1 MIRAA
6 AQAHLNALAK
16 PPGSLGRLEALA
28 LDLAVARGRVLGPL
42 RAPQILVFAADHGVA
57 REEAVSPY
65 PSAVTALM
73 VRTFAA
79 DKAAVCLLARN
90 AGAALEVIDV
100 GVASPLRDLPT
111 AILVRHARVAEG
123 TANLARG
130 PAMRPEERDA
140 ALAVGRAAAD
150 RAAAAGV
157 DLLLPGEMG
166 IGNTTAAAALA
177 ARLLGL
183 PAAALVGPG
192 TGLDAAGLAHKV
204 SVVQRALDRQGPH
217 DPLGALADLGGLEIA
232 ALTGLLQGA
241 HAHQIP
247 VLLDGF
253 IVSAAALVAQRLD
266 PSLSVRL
273 IPATRSAE
281 PGHAAILDALGLP
294 PPLLDW
300 GLRLGE
306 ASAAALALPLVRA
319 AAALLDPDGG
329 MATLEQV
336 LAG

>member
-6 AQAHLNALAK
+6 ARAHLDALAK

-28 LDLAVARGRVLGPL
+28 IDLAVARGRVFGPL

-57 REEAVSPY
+57 REESVSPY

-79 DKAAVCLLARN
+79 DKAAVCVLARN
-90 AGAALEVIDV
+90 AHAALEVIDV
-100 GVASPLRDLPT
+100 GVASPLGDLPT
-111 AILVRHARVAEG
+111 AIPVRQARVAEG
-123 TANLARG
+123 TRNLARG
-130 PAMRPEERDA
+130 PAMTPEERDA
-140 ALAVGRAAAD
+140 AIAVGRAAAD
-150 RAAAAGV
+150 RAAAQGI

-177 ARLLGL
+177 ARLLGR

-192 TGLDAAGLAHKV
+192 TGLDPAGVAHKI
-204 SVVQRALDRQGPH
+204 SVVQRALDRQGPA

-253 IVSAAALVAQRLD
+253 IVSAAALVAHRLD
-266 PSLSVRL
+266 PALSMRL

-281 PGHAAILDALGLP
+281 PGHAAVLDALGLS

-319 AAALLDPDGG
+319 AAALLDPEAG